1 MMPQFSHWPLP
12 TSSPNYKGP
21 TILPT
26 PTSTRQTT
34 AMEML
39 LDWRSVG
46 SLIATVMVFG
56 TAIRNFVPPEAEQW
70 LRRFL
75 ERVAAALRAPTATIL
90 IDEADGA
97 AITSVANDLYDAA
110 QLYLGAHCLAAAPA
124 VRLYKPREASRAVAF
139 LPDAHTTHDTWKGV
153 TVKWTSTVRPID
165 SRSNV
170 YGGGRGPSAGGDQR
184 SLELQFLRQYRDF
197 VHDSYIPHVIAEAT
211 RTRLTSRERRL
222 YTNGDEY
229 SRLWTSHAFSHPST
243 FDTLA
248 FDPALREE
256 IRADLLR
263 FASRREHYARV
274 GRAWK
279 RGYLLHGPP
288 GTGKTSLVAAIANL
302 LLFDVYDLELTTVAN
317 NSHLRRLLVSTTPKS
332 VVVIEDIDCSLDL
345 ADRRRKNGVD
355 DEDNNNNNNNNNAQM
370 APMIGRESISLSGVL
385 NFVDGLWSSCV
396 SERLVIFTT
405 NHPERLDPALL
416 RPGRM
421 DRKIELGYCS
431 PAAFRVLA
439 KNYLGVG
446 EETYDDD
453 TVNGLMAQAEG
464 LLAADVRITPADI
477 GEVFMGC
484 DGAGASAALRKLVG
498 ELRRRKSALT
508 AVGDDGA
515 SCRHAES
522 EIY

>member
-1 MMPQFSHWPLP
+1 
-12 TSSPNYKGP
+12 
-21 TILPT
+21 
-26 PTSTRQTT
+26 
-34 AMEML
+34 MEML

-46 SLIATVMVFG
+46 SLIATVMVFR
-56 TAIRNFVPPEAEQW
+56 TAMRNFVPPEAEQW

-75 ERVAAALRAPTATIL
+75 ARVASAFRAPTATIL

-97 AITSVANDLYDAA
+97 ASTGLANDLYDAA
-110 QLYLGAHCLAAAPA
+110 QLYLGARCLAAAPT
-124 VRLYKPREASRAVAF
+124 VRLYKPHGGSRAVAS
-139 LPDAHTTHDTWKGV
+139 LPDAHTAHDTWKGV
-153 TVKWTSTVRPID
+153 TVKWTSTARPVD
-165 SRSNV
+165 V
-170 YGGGRGPSAGGDQR
+170 YGGGRSQGPSGGGDHR
-184 SLELQFLRQYRDF
+184 SLELQFLRQHRDF
-197 VHDSYIPHVIAEAT
+197 VHDCYIPHVIDEAT
-211 RTRLTSRERRL
+211 RMRLTSRERRL

-229 SRLWTSHAFSHPST
+229 QRLWTSHAFSHPST

-248 FDPALREE
+248 VDPALREE

-302 LLFDVYDLELTTVAN
+302 LMFDVYDLELTTVAT

-332 VVVIEDIDCSLDL
+332 VVVVEDIDCSLDL
-345 ADRRRKNGVD
+345 SDRRKKGGGTV
-355 DEDNNNNNNNNNAQM
+355 DEDDDNNAQM
-370 APMIGRESISLSGVL
+370 AMLPHAAIGRETISLSGVL

-396 SERLVIFTT
+396 GERLIIFTT

-431 PAAFRVLA
+431 PAALRLLA

-446 EETYDDD
+446 EDTDDE
-453 TVNGLMAQAEG
+453 VNRLMAQAEG
-464 LLAADVRITPADI
+464 LLAADNDVRITPADI

-498 ELRRRKSALT
+498 ELRRRRDHALPAPGAVDALQPSALT
-508 AVGDDGA
+508 A
-515 SCRHAES
+515 ETM
-522 EIY
+522 E